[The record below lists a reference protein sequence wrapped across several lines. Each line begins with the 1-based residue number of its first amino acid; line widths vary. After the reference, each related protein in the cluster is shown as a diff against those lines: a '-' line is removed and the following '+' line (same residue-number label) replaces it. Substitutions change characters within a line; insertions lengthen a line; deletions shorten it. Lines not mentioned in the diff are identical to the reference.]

1 MLARSRNMNL
11 YVEFTALDRMSL
23 LEFLLKEY
31 LSIVAKLEE
40 TETVENNRIIIDR
53 DYFRNLLEKY
63 PYITFRDKTKVYKVL
78 NLIIH
83 DKNNYTMTKKKKKS
97 KKQLERL

>member
-1 MLARSRNMNL
+1 
-11 YVEFTALDRMSL
+11 MSL

-31 LSIVAKLEE
+31 LSIVAKLEA
-40 TETVENNRIIIDR
+40 TETVENNRIVIDR

-63 PYITFRDKTKVYKVL
+63 PYITFRDKTKVYKAL

-83 DKNNYTMTKKKKKS
+83 DKNNYTMPCKVKGTRKTVRKVVINYKTYLIIKS
-97 KKQLERL
+97 YYYKNM

>member
-1 MLARSRNMNL
+1 
-11 YVEFTALDRMSL
+11 MSL

-40 TETVENNRIIIDR
+40 TETVKNNRIVIDR

-63 PYITFRDKTKVYKVL
+63 PYITFRDKTKVYKAL

-83 DKNNYTMTKKKKKS
+83 DKNNYTMPCKVKGTRKTVRKVVINYKTYLIIKS
-97 KKQLERL
+97 YYFKNM

>member
-1 MLARSRNMNL
+1 
-11 YVEFTALDRMSL
+11 MSL

-31 LSIVAKLEE
+31 LSIVAKLEA
-40 TETVENNRIIIDR
+40 TEIVENNRIVIDR

-83 DKNNYTMTKKKKKS
+83 DKNNYTMPCKDKKS

>member
-1 MLARSRNMNL
+1 
-11 YVEFTALDRMSL
+11 MSL

-31 LSIVAKLEE
+31 LSIVAKLEA
-40 TETVENNRIIIDR
+40 TEIVENNRIVIDR

-63 PYITFRDKTKVYKVL
+63 PYITFRDKTKVYKAL

-83 DKNNYTMTKKKKKS
+83 DKNNYTMPCKVKGTRKTVRKVVINYKTYLIIKS
-97 KKQLERL
+97 YYYKNM

>member
-1 MLARSRNMNL
+1 
-11 YVEFTALDRMSL
+11 MSL

-40 TETVENNRIIIDR
+40 TETIENNRIIIDR

-63 PYITFRDKTKVYKVL
+63 PYITFRDKTKVYKAL

-83 DKNNYTMTKKKKKS
+83 DKNNYTMPCKVKGTRKTVRKVVINYKTYLIIKS
-97 KKQLERL
+97 YYFKNI

>member
-1 MLARSRNMNL
+1 
-11 YVEFTALDRMSL
+11 MSL

-40 TETVENNRIIIDR
+40 TEMIENNRITIER

-63 PYITFRDKTKVYKVL
+63 PYLTFRDKTKVYKAL

-83 DKNNYTMTKKKKKS
+83 DKNNYTMPCKVKGTRKTVRKVVINYKTYLIIKS
-97 KKQLERL
+97 YYYKNM

>member
-1 MLARSRNMNL
+1 
-11 YVEFTALDRMSL
+11 MSL

-63 PYITFRDKTKVYKVL
+63 PYITFRDKTKVYKAL
-78 NLIIH
+78 NLFIH
-83 DKNNYTMTKKKKKS
+83 DMNNFTMPCLDKKS
-97 KKQLERL
+97 KKTVRKVVINYKTYLIIKSYYFKNI

>member
-1 MLARSRNMNL
+1 
-11 YVEFTALDRMSL
+11 MSL

-40 TETVENNRIIIDR
+40 TETVENNRIVIDR

-63 PYITFRDKTKVYKVL
+63 PYITFRDKTKVYKAL

-83 DKNNYTMTKKKKKS
+83 DKNNYTMPCKVKGTRKTVRKVVINYKTYLIIKS
-97 KKQLERL
+97 YYYKNM

>member
-1 MLARSRNMNL
+1 
-11 YVEFTALDRMSL
+11 MSL

-31 LSIVAKLEE
+31 LTIVAKLEA
-40 TETVENNRIIIDR
+40 TETVENNRIVIDR

-63 PYITFRDKTKVYKVL
+63 PYITFRDKTKVYKAL

-83 DKNNYTMTKKKKKS
+83 DKNNYTMPCKVKGTRKTVRKVVINYNTYLIIKS
-97 KKQLERL
+97 YYFKNM

>member
-1 MLARSRNMNL
+1 
-11 YVEFTALDRMSL
+11 MSL
-23 LEFLLKEY
+23 LEFLIKEY

-63 PYITFRDKTKVYKVL
+63 PYITFRDKTKVYKAL

-83 DKNNYTMTKKKKKS
+83 DKNNYTMPCKVKGTRKTVRKVVINYKTYLIIKS
-97 KKQLERL
+97 YYYKNM

>member
-1 MLARSRNMNL
+1 
-11 YVEFTALDRMSL
+11 MSL

-63 PYITFRDKTKVYKVL
+63 PYITFRDKTKVYKAL

-83 DKNNYTMTKKKKKS
+83 DKNNYTMPCKVKGTRKTVRKVVINYKTYLIIKS
-97 KKQLERL
+97 YYYKNM

>member
-1 MLARSRNMNL
+1 
-11 YVEFTALDRMSL
+11 MSL

-40 TETVENNRIIIDR
+40 TETVENNRIIIER

-63 PYITFRDKTKVYKVL
+63 PYITFRDKTKVYKAL

-83 DKNNYTMTKKKKKS
+83 DKNNYTMPCKDRKS

>member
-1 MLARSRNMNL
+1 
-11 YVEFTALDRMSL
+11 MSL

-63 PYITFRDKTKVYKVL
+63 PYITFRDKTKVYKALLWTLGSQGHWRDFQCVL
-78 NLIIH
+78 WIP
-83 DKNNYTMTKKKKKS
+83 
-97 KKQLERL
+97 RL

>member
-1 MLARSRNMNL
+1 
-11 YVEFTALDRMSL
+11 MSL

-31 LSIVAKLEE
+31 LTIVAKLEA
-40 TETVENNRIIIDR
+40 TETVENNRIVIDR

-63 PYITFRDKTKVYKVL
+63 PYITFRDKTKVYKAL

-83 DKNNYTMTKKKKKS
+83 DKNNYTMPCKVKGTRKTVRKVVINYKTYLIIKS
-97 KKQLERL
+97 YYFKNI

>member
-1 MLARSRNMNL
+1 
-11 YVEFTALDRMSL
+11 MSL

-31 LSIVAKLEE
+31 LTIVAKLEA
-40 TETVENNRIIIDR
+40 TETVENNRIVIDR

-63 PYITFRDKTKVYKVL
+63 PYITFRDKTKVYKAL

-83 DKNNYTMTKKKKKS
+83 DKNNYTMPCKVKGTRKTVRKVVINYKTYLIIKS
-97 KKQLERL
+97 YYFKNM

>member
-1 MLARSRNMNL
+1 
-11 YVEFTALDRMSL
+11 MSL

-31 LSIVAKLEE
+31 LSIVAKLEV
-40 TETVENNRIIIDR
+40 TETIENNRIIIDR

-63 PYITFRDKTKVYKVL
+63 PYITFRDKTKIYKAL

-83 DKNNYTMTKKKKKS
+83 DKNNYTMPCKDKKS
-97 KKQLERL
+97 KKTVRKVVINYKTYLIIKSYYFKNI

>member
-1 MLARSRNMNL
+1 
-11 YVEFTALDRMSL
+11 MSL

-40 TETVENNRIIIDR
+40 TETIENNRIVIDR

-63 PYITFRDKTKVYKVL
+63 PYITFRDKTKVYKAL

-83 DKNNYTMTKKKKKS
+83 DKNNYTMPCKVKGTRKTVRKVVINYNTYLIIKS
-97 KKQLERL
+97 YYLKNM